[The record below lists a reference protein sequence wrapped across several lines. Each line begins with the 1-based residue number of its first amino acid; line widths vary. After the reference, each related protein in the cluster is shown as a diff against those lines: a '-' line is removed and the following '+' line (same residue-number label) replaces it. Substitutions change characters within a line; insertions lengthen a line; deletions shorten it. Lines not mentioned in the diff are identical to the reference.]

1 MLFKHIFLVLIV
13 LLLIFSYVSE
23 GQNEIRNA
31 VKAKTNRKIK
41 EGKKVVQRGKQTIRR
56 AKTPFKKAGAKIR
69 GKYQNTRR
77 KIQAIEEIIQS

>member
-1 MLFKHIFLVLIV
+1 MFFGWI
-13 LLLIFSYVSE
+13 SE

-41 EGKKVVQRGKQTIRR
+41 EGKQAIRR
-56 AKTPFKKAGAKIR
+56 AKKPFKKVGAKIR

-77 KIQAIEEIIQS
+77 KINAIEDIIQS